1 VIPNAP
7 ATTAGVSVVVW
18 AMLLLSILLVIV
30 AAIPNQVTYR
40 ISMPVGRTV
49 GAARLP
55 LVASAFALTIGVAV
69 SLLMSRA

>member
-1 VIPNAP
+1 
-7 ATTAGVSVVVW
+7 
-18 AMLLLSILLVIV
+18 MLLLSILLVIV

-40 ISMPVGRTV
+40 ISMPVGRTI

-69 SLLMSRA
+69 SLLMSHA